1 MFIFW
6 DENSPQTSLMLCI
19 SITLVVV
26 LLWYI
31 CKQEYNTSCDRRIM
45 DLHYQSHI
53 SKGDYPVR
61 SLSKKQGIFEKE
73 KMTFG
78 TMLEK
83 HKKIIDPERGVLAEH
98 SLGDTLHN
106 QVKKM
111 EDPLTLDSFASLKS
125 GENGKQMLHRNLS
138 TADYDG
144 PQLEG
149 MAAPIS
155 SFEDDSLSRQLIK
168 QQEVYG
174 EQGFSNSE
182 ADQLANMNL

>member
-1 MFIFW
+1 
-6 DENSPQTSLMLCI
+6 
-19 SITLVVV
+19 
-26 LLWYI
+26 
-31 CKQEYNTSCDRRIM
+31 M

-73 KMTFG
+73 KITCG

-83 HKKIIDPERGVLAEH
+83 HKKVIDPEKGVLAEH
-98 SLGDTLHN
+98 SLGDKLHN

-111 EDPLTLDSFASLKS
+111 TDPLTLDPFADLKS
-125 GENGKQMLHRNLS
+125 KEDGDQLLHRNLS

-149 MAAPIS
+149 MEAPIS
-155 SFEDDSLSRQLIK
+155 SFEDEALSRQLVK

-174 EQGFSNSE
+174 YQGFSNSE
-182 ADQLANMNL
+182 ADKLSIMNL

>member
-1 MFIFW
+1 
-6 DENSPQTSLMLCI
+6 
-19 SITLVVV
+19 
-26 LLWYI
+26 
-31 CKQEYNTSCDRRIM
+31 M